1 MGTMVDENYM
11 MTFFLRIVPLPVP
24 LAAVTA
30 GAALPLVART
40 LALAATRPAT
50 SASSACPQG
59 SPYIAIPSE
68 P

>member
-1 MGTMVDENYM
+1 MGTMVGENYM

-24 LAAVTA
+24 LAAAT

-40 LALAATRPAT
+40 VALAAMRPAT

-59 SPYIAIPSE
+59 PPYITIANES
-68 P
+68 